1 MRHGEDDMLP
11 VAVGQDVLLLDDPL
25 FGAFEAAAA
34 AGFGLATLTEEARM
48 GTVRGTA
55 AIASHAHSAGTTG
68 EHTLDREFGP
78 VWPFFSGKR
87 SWPSSCW
94 NRSFAGRG
102 MYMKHCAKYD
112 DEGEKYFG
120 CAADGLTPQACYRS
134 SGIMAQ

>member
-68 EHTLDREFGP
+68 ELRSTESLVQYGHSSQGSVPGP
-78 VWPFFSGKR
+78 R
-87 SWPSSCW
+87 
-94 NRSFAGRG
+94 RAGTGALRVAV
-102 MYMKHCAKYD
+102 C
-112 DEGEKYFG
+112 
-120 CAADGLTPQACYRS
+120 T
-134 SGIMAQ
+134 